1 MNIIEIKNL
10 NFQYTKKDV
19 AIKNVSLSIGKG
31 EFVCILGHNG
41 SGKSTLAKLI
51 AGLLAAKSGE
61 IYVNGILINEKT
73 INVVGI
79 DNEVIVT
86 VDGQSKSYGYLF
98 KEPFY
103 NTILITNKEIKMID
117 ASCKN
122 HDCMRMQMNPLFH
135 TPIVCTNGIIVKMV
149 SRDIEII
156 S

>member
-1 MNIIEIKNL
+1 MKKLDYLIIIIVAIISISFYTIYIVSKNL
-10 NFQYTKKDV
+10 RDEVDIQILYQNEVTYETPLTK
-19 AIKNVSLSIGKG
+19 
-31 EFVCILGHNG
+31 E
-41 SGKSTLAKLI
+41 T
-51 AGLLAAKSGE
+51 E
-61 IYVNGILINEKT
+61 ITVF
-73 INVVGI
+73 VVGI

-86 VDGQSKSYGYLF
+86 VDGQSKSYDYLF

>member
-1 MNIIEIKNL
+1 MKKLDYLIIIIVAIISISFYTIYIVSKNL
-10 NFQYTKKDV
+10 RDEVDIQILYQNEVIYETPLTK
-19 AIKNVSLSIGKG
+19 
-31 EFVCILGHNG
+31 E
-41 SGKSTLAKLI
+41 T
-51 AGLLAAKSGE
+51 E
-61 IYVNGILINEKT
+61 ITVF
-73 INVVGI
+73 VVGI

-86 VDGQSKSYGYLF
+86 VDGQSKSYDYLF

>member
-1 MNIIEIKNL
+1 MKKLDYLIIIIVAIISISFYAIYIVSKNL
-10 NFQYTKKDV
+10 RDEVDIQILYQNEVIYETPLTK
-19 AIKNVSLSIGKG
+19 
-31 EFVCILGHNG
+31 E
-41 SGKSTLAKLI
+41 T
-51 AGLLAAKSGE
+51 E
-61 IYVNGILINEKT
+61 ITVF
-73 INVVGI
+73 VVGI

-86 VDGQSKSYGYLF
+86 VDGQSKSYDYLF

>member
-1 MNIIEIKNL
+1 MKKLDYLIIIIVAIISISFYTIYIVSKNL
-10 NFQYTKKDV
+10 RDEVDIQILYQNEVIYETPLTK
-19 AIKNVSLSIGKG
+19 
-31 EFVCILGHNG
+31 E
-41 SGKSTLAKLI
+41 T
-51 AGLLAAKSGE
+51 E
-61 IYVNGILINEKT
+61 ITVF
-73 INVVGI
+73 VVGI

-86 VDGQSKSYGYLF
+86 VDGQSKSYDYLL

>member
-1 MNIIEIKNL
+1 MKKLDYLIIIIVAIISISFYTIYIVSKNL
-10 NFQYTKKDV
+10 RDEVDIQILYQNEVIYETPLTK
-19 AIKNVSLSIGKG
+19 
-31 EFVCILGHNG
+31 E
-41 SGKSTLAKLI
+41 T
-51 AGLLAAKSGE
+51 E
-61 IYVNGILINEKT
+61 ITVF
-73 INVVGI
+73 VVGI

-86 VDGQSKSYGYLF
+86 VDGQSKSYDYLF

-135 TPIVCTNGIIVKMV
+135 TPIVCTNGIIVKVV

>member
-1 MNIIEIKNL
+1 MKKLDYLIIIIVAIISISFYAIYIVSKNL
-10 NFQYTKKDV
+10 RDEVDIQILYQNEVIYETPLTK
-19 AIKNVSLSIGKG
+19 
-31 EFVCILGHNG
+31 E
-41 SGKSTLAKLI
+41 T
-51 AGLLAAKSGE
+51 E
-61 IYVNGILINEKT
+61 ITVF
-73 INVVGI
+73 VVGI

-86 VDGQSKSYGYLF
+86 VDGQSKIYDYLF
-98 KEPFY
+98 KDPFY

>member
-1 MNIIEIKNL
+1 MKKLDYLIIIIVAIISISFYTIYIVSKNL
-10 NFQYTKKDV
+10 RDEVDIQILYQNEVIYETPLTK
-19 AIKNVSLSIGKG
+19 
-31 EFVCILGHNG
+31 E
-41 SGKSTLAKLI
+41 T
-51 AGLLAAKSGE
+51 E
-61 IYVNGILINEKT
+61 ITVF
-73 INVVGI
+73 VVGI

-86 VDGQSKSYGYLF
+86 VDGQSKSYDYLF

-149 SRDIEII
+149 VEI
-156 S
+156 

>member
-1 MNIIEIKNL
+1 MKKLDYLIIIIVAIISISFYTIYIVSKNL
-10 NFQYTKKDV
+10 RDEVDIQILYQNEVIYETPLTK
-19 AIKNVSLSIGKG
+19 
-31 EFVCILGHNG
+31 E
-41 SGKSTLAKLI
+41 T
-51 AGLLAAKSGE
+51 E
-61 IYVNGILINEKT
+61 ITVF
-73 INVVGI
+73 VVGI

-86 VDGQSKSYGYLF
+86 VDGQSKSYDYLF

-135 TPIVCTNGIIVKMV
+135 TPIVCINGIIVKMV

>member
-1 MNIIEIKNL
+1 MKKLDYLIIIIVAIISISFYTIYIVSKNL
-10 NFQYTKKDV
+10 RDEVDIQILYQNEVIYETPLTK
-19 AIKNVSLSIGKG
+19 
-31 EFVCILGHNG
+31 E
-41 SGKSTLAKLI
+41 T
-51 AGLLAAKSGE
+51 E
-61 IYVNGILINEKT
+61 ITVF
-73 INVVGI
+73 VVGI

-86 VDGQSKSYGYLF
+86 VDGQSKIYDYLF
-98 KEPFY
+98 KDPFY